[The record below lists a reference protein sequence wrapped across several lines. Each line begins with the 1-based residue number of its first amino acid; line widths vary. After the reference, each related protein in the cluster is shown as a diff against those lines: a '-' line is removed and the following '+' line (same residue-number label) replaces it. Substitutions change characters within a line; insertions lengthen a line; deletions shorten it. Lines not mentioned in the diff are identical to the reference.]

1 MLKPKK
7 KISKREMKED
17 ALVTTYVKATTF
29 YEAHK
34 KNISMGLVAVLVI
47 VAGTFFY
54 VKNRNADNERAMT
67 DLGRVYQMY
76 DNGQYQ
82 IAIDGVP
89 ERNIPG
95 LKTIVENYG
104 GTEGGNMARFYLAN
118 AYFLTGK
125 YDEAFEAFEDFST
138 SNQVLDVS
146 RLSGIAACYEAK
158 REYKGAAEYFEKA
171 ASKYGK
177 DTYAPDNLNHAAAN
191 YALAGEKEK
200 ALDLYKKLKKS
211 YPTSSAARDADR
223 YIAQLSV

>member
-1 MLKPKK
+1 MLRPKK

-17 ALVTTYVKATTF
+17 ALVTTYFKATTF
-29 YEAHK
+29 YETHK

-54 VKNRNADNERAMT
+54 VKNKNADNERAMT

-95 LKTIVENYG
+95 LKAIVENYG

-125 YDEAFEAFEDFST
+125 YDEALEAFEDFST
-138 SNQVLDVS
+138 SNQVLEVS

-158 REYKGAAEYFEKA
+158 REYKEAADYFEKA

-177 DTYAPDNLNHAAAN
+177 DVHAADNLNHAAAN

-223 YIAQLSV
+223 FIAQLSV